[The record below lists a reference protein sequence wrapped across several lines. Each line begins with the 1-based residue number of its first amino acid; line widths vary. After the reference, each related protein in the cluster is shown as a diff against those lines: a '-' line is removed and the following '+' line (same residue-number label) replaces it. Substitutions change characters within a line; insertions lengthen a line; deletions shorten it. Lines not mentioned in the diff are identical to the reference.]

1 MEFHPPHQTAMKN
14 SGFPNGTHSPPLDQT
29 VTKIVMFVG
38 KWA

>member
-1 MEFHPPHQTAMKN
+1 MEFHPLLHSAMKN
-14 SGFPNGTHSPPLDQT
+14 SGFPNGAHPPPLDQT